1 MALLLTTA
9 HRLFLPLLAS
19 LAVNSRCRHQAEGPW
34 EECMQMAGAQRSIAL
49 IVRALWTSAAAAFPA
64 LSTPMK
70 VRLHPQGGPGAQWEW
85 RLRRQMG
92 AA

>member
-1 MALLLTTA
+1 MRLLLTTA
-9 HRLFLPLLAS
+9 HRLFFPLLAS
-19 LAVNSRCRHQAEGPW
+19 GSGFQVQAPSRGPW
-34 EECMQMAGAQRSIAL
+34 ERVYADGRGSEKHGL